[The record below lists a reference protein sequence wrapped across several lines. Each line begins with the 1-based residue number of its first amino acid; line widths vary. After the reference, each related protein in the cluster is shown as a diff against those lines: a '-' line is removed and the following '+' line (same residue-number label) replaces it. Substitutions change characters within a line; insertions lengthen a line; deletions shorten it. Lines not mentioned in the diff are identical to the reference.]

1 MLLSVSAIVDKH
13 SLPTEEM
20 TQVGPAW
27 GATDMGRDESKVRG
41 VRWLR
46 GLMNVLLSMHK
57 AMLELLS
64 L

>member
-1 MLLSVSAIVDKH
+1 
-13 SLPTEEM
+13 
-20 TQVGPAW
+20 
-27 GATDMGRDESKVRG
+27 MGRDEREVRGG

-46 GLMNVLLSMHK
+46 GVMNVLQSMHK